1 MKLIKSELKNNVLKS
16 MMNIL
21 DKRRNEIIEANKKDL
36 EAFDRDD
43 QAMYDRLVV

>member
-43 QAMYDRLVV
+43 QAMYDRL